1 MSFTPG
7 TDDIHGNTVFVNM
20 QAGRPWNDEKLRRV
34 PDTYVAALLRDYN
47 GDPSRIA
54 DHGGVL
60 KDDPIYSDLVLED
73 NKMIARWIP
82 DGDGTVAIHL
92 IGYMDQER
100 VDADLA
106 MGEKPVYYIGE
117 NEWPGDLLE
126 ADHPEAA
133 DQVSAGPSIT
143 EYDIFGGTSPLS
155 SMSPDIKQEIREVS
169 WHPTTPDP
177 NDLTPYASSEPELQY
192 PDLDEEV
199 DQLDHAS
206 DSVEEAVWHK
216 ERQAQGRQMRAM
228 SGAWEDKDNTWL

>member
-1 MSFTPG
+1 MPE
-7 TDDIHGNTVFVNM
+7 
-20 QAGRPWNDEKLRRV
+20 ARRPWPEQVAQLDEGIL
-34 PDTYVAALLRDYN
+34 DL
-47 GDPSRIA
+47 
-54 DHGGVL
+54 L

-126 ADHPEAA
+126 ADLPEAA
-133 DQVSAGPSIT
+133 DRASAGPSIT

-155 SMSPDIKQEIREVS
+155 SMSPDIKREISEVS

-192 PDLDEEV
+192 PDTDEEV

-228 SGAWEDKDNTWL
+228 STAWEDKDNTWL

>member
-1 MSFTPG
+1 
-7 TDDIHGNTVFVNM
+7 M

-34 PDTYVAALLRDYN
+34 PDTYVAALLRDYD
-47 GDPSRIA
+47 GDPTKIA

-100 VDADLA
+100 VDADMA

-133 DQVSAGPSIT
+133 DQPSAGASIT
-143 EYDIFGGTSPLS
+143 EYDIFGGSSPLS
-155 SMSPDIKQEIREVS
+155 SSSPDIKQETREVS

-192 PDLDEEV
+192 PETDEEV

-206 DSVEEAVWHK
+206 DGIGEARWHK
-216 ERQAQGRQMRAM
+216 ERQAQGRHMRAM
-228 SGAWEDKDNTWL
+228 STAWEDKDNTWL

>member
-1 MSFTPG
+1 
-7 TDDIHGNTVFVNM
+7 
-20 QAGRPWNDEKLRRV
+20 
-34 PDTYVAALLRDYN
+34 
-47 GDPSRIA
+47 
-54 DHGGVL
+54 
-60 KDDPIYSDLVLED
+60 
-73 NKMIARWIP
+73 MIARWIP

-133 DQVSAGPSIT
+133 DQASAGPSIT

-192 PDLDEEV
+192 PDTDEEV

-228 SGAWEDKDNTWL
+228 SAAWEDKDNTWL